1 MTQYTINDI
10 VVNALAEKCRQRFC
24 DNGRMD
30 VRLVFCTC
38 PDTLTAQALARL
50 LVERQLAACVNLL
63 PPMQSVYRWQG
74 QVEQAEEVQLLIKT
88 CADRL
93 EAVSAAI
100 VQEHPYALPEILAIS
115 PSAGL
120 PAYLDWIRAQTREE
134 N

>member
-1 MTQYTINDI
+1 
-10 VVNALAEKCRQRFC
+10 
-24 DNGRMD
+24 MD

-38 PDTLTAQALARL
+38 PDTLTARALAHY
-50 LVERQLAACVNLL
+50 LVEQRLAACVNLL

-74 QVEQAEEVQLLIKT
+74 QIEQTEEVQMLIKT

-93 EAVSAAI
+93 DAVSAAI
-100 VQEHPYALPEILAIS
+100 VQKHPYELPEILVIS

-134 N
+134 T